1 MPKMWMKEKPEM
13 EKVLE
18 EVKYGFLGLSNDG
31 KPYVIPMSY
40 AYQQN
45 KIYLHA
51 SLKGLKLEYLKNNAQ
66 VCFTVAELQQLIPN
80 HDPCE
85 FAMRYRSVMAR
96 GTATLLEEPEK
107 KIAALKIIAAK
118 YSPDSINSDLDSRKA
133 NSVAVVVIEIEEIT
147 GKYNIDEQT

>member
-1 MPKMWMKEKPEM
+1 MPKMWMKEKPEI

-18 EVKYGFLGLSNDG
+18 EMKYGFLGLSNDG

-51 SLKGLKLEYLKNNAQ
+51 ALKGLKLEYIKNNPP

-80 HDPCE
+80 HAPCE

-96 GTATLLEEPEK
+96 GTAKLVENADE
-107 KIAALKIIAAK
+107 KIAALQIIAAK
-118 YSPDSINSDLDSRKA
+118 YSPDFINSDLDSRNT
-133 NSVAVVVIEIEEIT
+133 NSVAVIVIDVEEMT
-147 GKYNIDEQT
+147 GKCNVD